1 MTAFIFFIIN
11 SCYRKALT
19 LTDQCS
25 GPGSLVKIQLRLD
38 QEAGILVGSDLP
50 ISVDGRV
57 AFPDWS
63 LAQGYDT
70 L

>member
-1 MTAFIFFIIN
+1 M
-11 SCYRKALT
+11 
-19 LTDQCS
+19 
-25 GPGSLVKIQLRLD
+25 QLRLD

-70 L
+70 LQGERGLSPLLQVLC